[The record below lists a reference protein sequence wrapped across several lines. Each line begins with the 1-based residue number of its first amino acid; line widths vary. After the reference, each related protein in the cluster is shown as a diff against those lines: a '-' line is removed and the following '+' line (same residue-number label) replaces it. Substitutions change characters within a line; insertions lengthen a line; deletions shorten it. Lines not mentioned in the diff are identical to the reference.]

1 MTFEHT
7 WTSRKCCGK
16 EIYKRPGALLGGI
29 LRKVRL
35 RRRPGEPSLLKT
47 FYATFALLHIP
58 QMRKSRVPSADDLL
72 GWHAFVTASTCS
84 AFSVRFPLLPL
95 LTVLR
100 RRTLRTWFELFILN
114 DEALPFANVA
124 KLLVGLLGWRRGR
137 RRRCRTRKRA
147 EIAGE
152 VDQKPAGVVNGV
164 AEMGT
169 NGCNVVFEG
178 NPS

>member
-7 WTSRKCCGK
+7 WTAGNAAGRRFKSVPALSWEGSFGRSACGASLANRACQSHSTPLLRSC
-16 EIYKRPGALLGGI
+16 ISLKRENLA
-29 LRKVRL
+29 
-35 RRRPGEPSLLKT
+35 
-47 FYATFALLHIP
+47 
-58 QMRKSRVPSADDLL
+58 VPSADGLL

-152 VDQKPAGVVNGV
+152 VDQKPARIVNGV
-164 AEMGT
+164 AEVGT
-169 NGCNVVFEG
+169 NGFNVVFEG
-178 NPS
+178 NSS